1 MSDHVVPV
9 RTYLL
14 VFLALMLGTFLTVY
28 VARHD
33 LGAFN
38 TPIALG
44 IAIVKATLV
53 VLFFMHV
60 KYSPRLT
67 QLVAASGFA
76 FLAMLFAIMLMD
88 YAARGT
94 VNPETRSNQA
104 FQIEDK

>member
-14 VFLALMLGTFLTVY
+14 VFLALMVGTFLTVY

-33 LGAFN
+33 FGLWN
-38 TPIALG
+38 TPIALA

-60 KYSPRLT
+60 KYNPRLT
-67 QLVAASGFA
+67 QLVAASGFV
-76 FLAMLFAIMLMD
+76 FLVMLFAVTLMD

-94 VNPETRSNQA
+94 VNPETRSQET
-104 FQIEDK
+104 FQLEDK